1 MGCLSSDNLKERE
14 EVLSQSSWSH
24 SGQKDIW
31 STLLTFG
38 GSSLQRS
45 GFRSAGSDIIL
56 RV

>member
-1 MGCLSSDNLKERE
+1 MSCLSSDNLKERKE
-14 EVLSQSSWSH
+14 LLSHLSWSH

-56 RV
+56 QV

>member
-14 EVLSQSSWSH
+14 EVLSHSSWSH

-45 GFRSAGSDIIL
+45 GFRGAGPDIIL
-56 RV
+56 QV